1 MKLSTKPEVIF
12 GRTLRR
18 QHIDAGIDDALGN
31 FLAVQMII
39 HTALLLTPIFA
50 VIALIYLIYISG
62 NPSGST
68 ARALSAGGFM
78 LLCLLATTG
87 LLIHPANFIAPP
99 EDRNNSE
106 IKVSFRYTIGS
117 FPMECLRGGQP
128 A

>member
-1 MKLSTKPEVIF
+1 
-12 GRTLRR
+12 
-18 QHIDAGIDDALGN
+18 
-31 FLAVQMII
+31 MII
-39 HTALLLTPIFA
+39 HTALLLTPLFA
-50 VIALIYLIYISG
+50 VIALIYQIYISG
-62 NPSGST
+62 DPSGST

-78 LLCLLATTG
+78 LLCLLAMTG